1 MFGAGVPVAAQ
12 SRVRSCPSLMV
23 LILGGELVNF
33 GVTTRK
39 KMMKMIFSD
48 VTTVPYLNP
57 DDVWC
62 WSATELLNN
71 QL

>member
-62 WSATELLNN
+62 WSGSC
-71 QL
+71 